1 MAKTKH
7 IGVRL
12 EPDER
17 EALERAAASDDRPL
31 SALIRKIV
39 AEWLRTNGY
48 LK

>member
-1 MAKTKH
+1 MARSKN

-12 EPDER
+12 ANDEW
-17 EALERAAASDDRPL
+17 EALVRAAASDDRPI

-39 AEWLRTNGY
+39 AEWLRANGF